1 MCRQTRV
8 PPVLAVPQPAEAL
21 AVEGVVGARRA
32 RPLHPSAAVRQ
43 GSLEAFERRLD
54 MRSIGLLIFGILICV
69 GTSLGVTPKVLLE
82 LRLGDTSP
90 RPGLSEMVFPGSSQ
104 PVFLSNDPVITN
116 ADITCARATTHANA
130 PAVEVTLIKTAAQKF
145 CEITG
150 ATLGKPIGVF
160 VDGKLV
166 NVATIR
172 EKFCDGRVTI
182 TGSFSLD
189 EARRIAEAFPEGP
202 PDALRVNSVRWVHEL
217 IELINSGNRKAAW
230 TYAQRN
236 FSPDFLKIPKEEHL
250 NFISVTHDLTR
261 GVESHGLQDCTAN
274 GVTALLKNKLT
285 GSWLALD
292 VAVEP
297 QAPYRISGIAL
308 RPSQPPSFKQ
318 PAKKLTD
325 ARFVKELKAFM
336 QTLVEA
342 DVFSG
347 AVLLAQNGKPIFK
360 QAYGEASKEFHVP
373 NRVDTKF
380 NLGSMNKMFTS
391 VAIAQLVE
399 QGKMSF
405 DDALSS
411 FLPNFP
417 DESSA
422 KKIRIKHLLTHT
434 SGLGNYF
441 TEEFFNASRARFRTV
456 DDMMKLVKDDSIQ
469 FQPGTRWAYSNTGM
483 LVLGKVIEKVTGES
497 YFDYVRK
504 NIYEPAGMI
513 NTDCY
518 ELDRVVPQS
527 STRL

>member
-1 MCRQTRV
+1 LGPVVRERV
-8 PPVLAVPQPAEAL
+8 FDNFNNFNQ
-21 AVEGVVGARRA
+21 RI
-32 RPLHPSAAVRQ
+32 
-43 GSLEAFERRLD
+43 F
-54 MRSIGLLIFGILICV
+54 GLLPETARSMLPFSFESENRTVRGILSM
-69 GTSLGVTPKVLLE
+69 GGRE
-82 LRLGDTSP
+82 L
-90 RPGLSEMVFPGSSQ
+90 
-104 PVFLSNDPVITN
+104 
-116 ADITCARATTHANA
+116 
-130 PAVEVTLIKTAAQKF
+130 
-145 CEITG
+145 
-150 ATLGKPIGVF
+150 
-160 VDGKLV
+160 
-166 NVATIR
+166 
-172 EKFCDGRVTI
+172 
-182 TGSFSLD
+182 
-189 EARRIAEAFPEGP
+189 
-202 PDALRVNSVRWVHEL
+202 
-217 IELINSGNRKAAW
+217 
-230 TYAQRN
+230 
-236 FSPDFLKIPKEEHL
+236 
-250 NFISVTHDLTR
+250 
-261 GVESHGLQDCTAN
+261 
-274 GVTALLKNKLT
+274 LLKNKLT